1 MAITKLTNTITDTNT
16 RYSVQHTGLAD
27 GSTELSSSLWANLSA
42 LKYASATVTISAA
55 PTTNFCI
62 GEVLTTNDS
71 TAIYLRVTDYTAGAT
86 TFKAYKVT
94 SATDI
99 TPKAWTAET
108 ATDVGTEKTLTGS
121 VSGLCTATTH
131 ASTRLAIASPKINLR
146 KLWWNLASG
155 ITHARIFFDG
165 SDTEQ
170 TIAYLVAGNGYINY
184 AGGGNHIGAIGM
196 GAAAGNASNVLGDV
210 SVTTVGVAA
219 ADTYMIG
226 IEIGKLTGFELPNF
240 FKNGQLGYAPN
251 QHGFGDVY

>member
-1 MAITKLTNTITDTNT
+1 MAITKLVNTITDTNT

-27 GSTELSSSLWANLSA
+27 GSTELSGSIFANLSA

-131 ASTRLAIASPKINLR
+131 ASTRLAIAAPKINLR

-196 GAAAGNASNVLGDV
+196 GSAAGNSSNVLGDV

>member
-42 LKYASATVTISAA
+42 QKYANATVTISAA

-62 GEVLTTNDS
+62 GETVTTNDG
-71 TAIYLRVTDYTAGAT
+71 TPIYVRVTDYTAGAA
-86 TFKAYKVT
+86 TFKGYKVT

-99 TPKAWTAET
+99 TPLAWTAET
-108 ATDVGTEKTLTGS
+108 ATDVGTGKTLTGS
-121 VSGLCTATTH
+121 VSGLCSSATH
-131 ASTRLAIASPKINLR
+131 GSTRLAIASPTINLR
-146 KLWWNLASG
+146 KLWWNLPSG
-155 ITHARIFFDG
+155 IDYTRIYFDG

-196 GAAAGNASNVLGDV
+196 GSAAGNTSNVLGDV
-210 SVTTVGVAA
+210 NVTTEGAA
-219 ADTYMIG
+219 NKDSYMIG

-251 QHGFGDVY
+251 QHGFSDVY

>member
-1 MAITKLTNTITDTNT
+1 MAITKLVNTITDTNT

-27 GSTELSSSLWANLSA
+27 GSTQLSGSIFANLSA

-99 TPKAWTAET
+99 TPLAWTAET

-131 ASTRLAIASPKINLR
+131 ASTRLAIATPKINLR

-155 ITHARIFFDG
+155 ITHTRIFFDG
-165 SDTEQ
+165 SSTEQ
-170 TIAYLVAGNGYINY
+170 TVAYLVAGNGYINY

-196 GAAAGNASNVLGDV
+196 GAADGNTSNVLGDV
-210 SVTTVGVAA
+210 CVTTVGVAA

-226 IEIGKLTGFELPNF
+226 IEIGKLEGFELPNF

-251 QHGFGDVY
+251 AHGFSDVY

>member
-1 MAITKLTNTITDTNT
+1 MAITKLVNTITDTNT
-16 RYSVQHTGLAD
+16 KYSVQHTGLAGD
-27 GSTELSSSLWANLSA
+27 ATDLSDSIFANLSA

-55 PTTNFCI
+55 PTANLCI
-62 GEVLTTNDS
+62 GEVITTNDS
-71 TAIYLRVTDYTAGAT
+71 TAIYLRVTDYTKGAT

-99 TPKAWTAET
+99 TPLAWTAET
-108 ATDVGTEKTLTGS
+108 ATDVGVGKTLTGG
-121 VSGLCTATTH
+121 VSGLCSSATH
-131 ASTRLAIASPKINLR
+131 GSTRLAIASPKINLR
-146 KLWWNLASG
+146 KLWWNIASG
-155 ITHARIFFDG
+155 IDYTRIYFDG

-196 GAAAGNASNVLGDV
+196 GDADGNSSNVLGDV
-210 SVTTVGVAA
+210 NVTTVGVAS

-226 IEIGKLTGFELPNF
+226 VEIGKLTGFELPNF

-251 QHGFGDVY
+251 AHGFSDVY

>member
-99 TPKAWTAET
+99 TP
-108 ATDVGTEKTLTGS
+108 
-121 VSGLCTATTH
+121 
-131 ASTRLAIASPKINLR
+131 LALSLI
-146 KLWWNLASG
+146 
-155 ITHARIFFDG
+155 
-165 SDTEQ
+165 
-170 TIAYLVAGNGYINY
+170 
-184 AGGGNHIGAIGM
+184 HI
-196 GAAAGNASNVLGDV
+196 
-210 SVTTVGVAA
+210 
-219 ADTYMIG
+219 
-226 IEIGKLTGFELPNF
+226 
-240 FKNGQLGYAPN
+240 
-251 QHGFGDVY
+251 

>member
-1 MAITKLTNTITDTNT
+1 MAITKLVNTITDTNT
-16 RYSVQHTGLAD
+16 KYSVQHTGLAGD
-27 GSTELSSSLWANLSA
+27 ATDLSDSIFANLSL
-42 LKYASATVTISAA
+42 LKYASATVTLASA
-55 PTTNFCI
+55 PTANLCI

-71 TAIYLRVTDYTAGAT
+71 TVIYLRVTDYTPAAT

-108 ATDVGTEKTLTGS
+108 ATDVGTGKTLTGG
-121 VSGLCTATTH
+121 VSGLCSSLTH
-131 ASTRLAIASPKINLR
+131 ASTRLAIASPTINLR
-146 KLWWNLASG
+146 KLWWNLPSG
-155 ITHARIFFDG
+155 IDYTRIYFDG

-196 GAAAGNASNVLGDV
+196 GAAAGNSSNVLGDV
-210 SVTTVGVAA
+210 NVTTEGAA
-219 ADTYMIG
+219 NKDSYMIG

>member
-108 ATDVGTEKTLTGS
+108 ATDVGTGKTLTGS
-121 VSGLCTATTH
+121 VSGLSSATTH
-131 ASTRLAIASPKINLR
+131 GSTRLSIGTPKINLR

-196 GAAAGNASNVLGDV
+196 GSAAGNSSNVLGDV
-210 SVTTVGVAA
+210 SITTVGVAA

-226 IEIGKLTGFELPNF
+226 IEIGKLEGFELPNF

>member
-196 GAAAGNASNVLGDV
+196 GSAAGNSSNVLGDV
-210 SVTTVGVAA
+210 NVTTVGAA
-219 ADTYMIG
+219 NKDTYMIG
-226 IEIGKLTGFELPNF
+226 IEIGKLEGFELPNF

>member
-16 RYSVQHTGLAD
+16 KYSVQHTGLAGD
-27 GSTELSSSLWANLSA
+27 ATELASSLWANLSA
-42 LKYASATVTISAA
+42 LKYASATVTLSAA
-55 PTTNFCI
+55 PTTSFCI

-71 TAIYLRVTDYTAGAT
+71 TVIYLRVTDYTKGAT

-99 TPKAWTAET
+99 TPLGWTAET
-108 ATDVGTEKTLTGS
+108 ATDVGVEKTLTGG

-146 KLWWNLASG
+146 KLWWNLPSG
-155 ITHARIFFDG
+155 IDYTRIYFDG
-165 SDTEQ
+165 STTEQ
-170 TIAYLVAGNGYINY
+170 TITYLVAGNGYINY

-196 GAAAGNASNVLGDV
+196 GAAAGNTSNVLGDV
-210 SVTTVGVAA
+210 NVTTEGAA
-219 ADTYMIG
+219 NKDSYLIG

-240 FKNGQLGYAPN
+240 MKNGQLGYKFN
-251 QHGFGDVY
+251 QHGFSDAY

>member
-1 MAITKLTNTITDTNT
+1 MAITKLVNTITDTNT

-27 GSTELSSSLWANLSA
+27 GSTELSGSIFANLSA

-131 ASTRLAIASPKINLR
+131 ASTRLAIAAPKINLR

-196 GAAAGNASNVLGDV
+196 GSAAGNSSNVLGDV

-226 IEIGKLTGFELPNF
+226 IEIGKLEGFELPNF

>member
-1 MAITKLTNTITDTNT
+1 MAITKLVNTITDTNT
-16 RYSVQHTGLAD
+16 KYSVQHTGLAGD
-27 GSTELSSSLWANLSA
+27 ATDLSDSIFANLSA

-55 PTTNFCI
+55 PTANLCI
-62 GEVLTTNDS
+62 GEVITTNDS

-99 TPKAWTAET
+99 TPLAWTAET

-121 VSGLCTATTH
+121 VSGLSSATTH
-131 ASTRLAIASPKINLR
+131 ASTRVAIASPTINLR
-146 KLWWNLASG
+146 KLWWNIASG
-155 ITHARIFFDG
+155 IDHTRIYFDG

-170 TIAYLVAGNGYINY
+170 TIAYLTDSNGYINY

-196 GAAAGNASNVLGDV
+196 GSAAGNTSNVLGDV
-210 SVTTVGVAA
+210 NVTTVGVAS

-226 IEIGKLTGFELPNF
+226 IEIGKLSGFELPNF

>member
-16 RYSVQHTGLAD
+16 KYSVQHTGLAD
-27 GSTELSSSLWANLSA
+27 DATQLSDSIWANLSG
-42 LKYASATVTISAA
+42 LKYANATVTLNGA

-99 TPKAWTAET
+99 TPLGWTAET
-108 ATDVGTEKTLTGS
+108 ATDVGTGKTLTGN
-121 VSGLCTATTH
+121 VSGLCSSLTH
-131 ASTRLAIASPKINLR
+131 GSTRLAIAAPKINLR
-146 KLWWNLASG
+146 KLWWNIASG
-155 ITHARIFFDG
+155 IDHTRIFFDG
-165 SDTEQ
+165 SSAEQ
-170 TIAYLVAGNGYINY
+170 TIAYLTDSNGYINY
-184 AGGGNHIGAIGM
+184 AGGGNHIGAISM

-210 SVTTVGVAA
+210 NVTTVGVAS

-226 IEIGKLTGFELPNF
+226 IEIGKLSGFELPNF
-240 FKNGQLGYAPN
+240 FKNGQLGYVPN
-251 QHGFGDVY
+251 QHGFSDVY

>member
-1 MAITKLTNTITDTNT
+1 MAITKLVNTITDTNT
-16 RYSVQHTGLAD
+16 KYSVQHTGLAGD
-27 GSTELSSSLWANLSA
+27 ATDLSDSIFANLSA

-62 GEVLTTNDS
+62 GEVITTNDS
-71 TAIYLRVTDYTAGAT
+71 TAIYLRVTDYTPAAT

-99 TPKAWTAET
+99 TPLAWTAET

-131 ASTRLAIASPKINLR
+131 ASTRLAIASPTINLR
-146 KLWWNLASG
+146 KLWWNLPSG
-155 ITHARIFFDG
+155 IDYTRIYFDG

-196 GAAAGNASNVLGDV
+196 GSAAGNSSNVLGDV
-210 SVTTVGVAA
+210 NVTTEGAA
-219 ADTYMIG
+219 NKDSYMIG

-251 QHGFGDVY
+251 ASGFSDVY

>member
-16 RYSVQHTGLAD
+16 KYSVQHTGLAD
-27 GSTELSSSLWANLSA
+27 GATQLSASLWANLST
-42 LKYASATVTISAA
+42 LKYASATVTLASA
-55 PTTNFCI
+55 PTANLCI

-71 TAIYLRVTDYTAGAT
+71 TAIYLRVTDYTPAAT

-108 ATDVGTEKTLTGS
+108 ATDVGTGKTLTGG
-121 VSGLCTATTH
+121 VSGLCSSLTH

-146 KLWWNLASG
+146 KLWWNIASG
-155 ITHARIFFDG
+155 IAHTRIFFDG

-170 TIAYLVAGNGYINY
+170 TIAFLRGGTGGLLNY
-184 AGGGNHIGAIGM
+184 TEVLGGAINM

-210 SVTTVGVAA
+210 SVTTVGAA
-219 ADTYMIG
+219 NVDTYLIG
-226 IEIGKLTGFELPNF
+226 IEIAKLEGFELPNF
-240 FKNGQLGYAPN
+240 QKNSQLKYNHN
-251 QHGFGDVY
+251 QAGFSDSY

>member
-27 GSTELSSSLWANLSA
+27 GATQLSDSIWANLSA
-42 LKYASATVTISAA
+42 LKYANATVTISAA

-62 GEVLTTNDS
+62 GEVVSTNDS
-71 TAIYLRVTDYTAGAT
+71 TAIHVRVTDYTKGAT
-86 TFKAYKVT
+86 TFKGYKVT

-99 TPKAWTAET
+99 TPLAWTAET
-108 ATDVGTEKTLTGS
+108 ATDIGTEKTLTGS
-121 VSGLCTATTH
+121 VSGLSSATTH
-131 ASTRLAIASPKINLR
+131 ASTRLAIASPTINLR
-146 KLWWNLASG
+146 KLWWNLPSG
-155 ITHARIFFDG
+155 IDYTRIYFDG

-196 GAAAGNASNVLGDV
+196 GSAAGNTSNVLGDV
-210 SVTTVGVAA
+210 NVTTEGAA
-219 ADTYMIG
+219 NKDSYMIG

-251 QHGFGDVY
+251 QHGFSDVY

>member
-1 MAITKLTNTITDTNT
+1 MAITKLVNTITDTNT

-27 GSTELSSSLWANLSA
+27 GSTELSGSIFANLSA

-94 SATDI
+94 RATDI
-99 TPKAWTAET
+99 TPKALTAET

-131 ASTRLAIASPKINLR
+131 ASTRLAIAAPKINLR

-155 ITHARIFFDG
+155 ITHTRIFFDG
-165 SDTEQ
+165 SSTEQ
-170 TIAYLVAGNGYINY
+170 TVAYLVAGNGYINY

-196 GAAAGNASNVLGDV
+196 GAADGNTSNVLGDV
-210 SVTTVGVAA
+210 CVTTVGVAA

-226 IEIGKLTGFELPNF
+226 IEIGKLEGFELPNF

-251 QHGFGDVY
+251 AHGFSDVY